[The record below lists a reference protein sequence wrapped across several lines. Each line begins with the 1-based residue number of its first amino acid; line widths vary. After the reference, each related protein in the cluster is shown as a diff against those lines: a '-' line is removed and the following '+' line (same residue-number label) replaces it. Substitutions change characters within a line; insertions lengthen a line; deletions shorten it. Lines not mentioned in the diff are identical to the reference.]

1 MPFRLTLRLILFRA
15 FSLLLLVFLAAGEG
29 LYAQSAKV
37 ERAHK
42 LYESLAFQE
51 AITVYEEALEKNDDL
66 LGSIRLADCYRLT
79 SQSAGAE
86 RWYGQVVGTGM
97 AEPIHQ
103 LYYAQALLRNGK
115 IPEARAQFQAF
126 SERQPADS
134 RGAYGVD
141 ACDRWEALST
151 GGIPCRIQ
159 NLNINSPRS
168 EFGPAMLGQS
178 LIFSADRD
186 SSLAIER
193 SHLWTGR
200 EFLNLYLSRGG
211 AGGTL
216 GEPERLPGKING
228 PFHDGPICLDSTGKV
243 MYFTRN
249 AFRDRKIGQ
258 ASRASSE
265 GIVKLSL
272 HRASR
277 SASGDEWAMDDWTFA
292 YNNDEYSTGH
302 PALSRDGQ
310 MLVFA
315 SDRPGGMGGVDLYR
329 CQLQPDGS
337 WSQPEN
343 LGASINTPGD
353 ELFPFLHASGDLLFA
368 SDGLPG
374 LGGLDQFLAEADS
387 TAWSAPRN
395 LGSPLNTYSDDFGVV
410 FNEAWTKGY
419 LSSNRP
425 GGKGLDD
432 LYAIELSEP
441 QIRIRVRDAL
451 TGEWLE
457 AVPLQWLEAGQLVT
471 ERSTGP
477 GGEVVLALPR
487 DRKFTLKTEVPE
499 YRPLELLAPLS
510 NLLSPAIIDWVVDL
524 EPLPRLGLVGQAID
538 RETRQDLPAAVVVLQ
553 NRTTGESQPLQARP
567 DGLYRIA
574 LEPGYAYRLRGD
586 LNGYLGDEKNF
597 STIGEAGPREFYEVL
612 ELTRLEDG
620 VVIELNNIY
629 YDYDKWYIRK
639 DGADDLLRL
648 AELMKRYPSMRIE
661 LSSHTD
667 ARASDAYNLQLSQ
680 RRAEAAVAFLVEQGI
695 NRERMVPVGYG
706 ENKPR
711 NRCVDDVACT
721 EREHQF
727 NRRTEFRVLNFNRN
741 IQSKDKDVIPVN
753 TYQPSD
759 PGYLKNFLEQ
769 ELVNINLG
777 ANSGAEGGGVATP
790 GPGPGAGRGRNTG
803 TGQVGQPLDPALPG
817 GGTQEVWFQSGKAWA
832 VHLGSGTLSSASRF
846 DKFKDLGQI
855 QFETWQGGRY
865 LFALGYFTSKAE
877 ADEALKVVLRRGL
890 SEAYIVVYKNGERQ
904 N

>member
-1 MPFRLTLRLILFRA
+1 MPLRFTLFRA
-15 FSLLLLVFLAAGEG
+15 LFLFLLAFLAAGQG
-29 LYAQSAKV
+29 LHAQSAKV
-37 ERAHK
+37 RSAHK
-42 LYESLAFQE
+42 LYETLAFHE
-51 AITVYEEALEKNDDL
+51 AIAAYEEALQKDDDL
-66 LGSIRLADCYRLT
+66 LASIRLADCYRLT

-86 RWYGQVVGTGM
+86 RWYGKVVGTGM

-115 IPEARAQFQAF
+115 IPEARVQFQAF
-126 SERQPADS
+126 SERQPGDT
-134 RGAYGVD
+134 RGGFGVD
-141 ACDRWEALST
+141 ACDRWEVLST

-178 LIFSADRD
+178 LVFSSDRD

-228 PFHDGPICLDSTGKV
+228 PFHDGPVSLDSTGTV
-243 MYFTRN
+243 MFITRN
-249 AFRDRKIGQ
+249 AFRDRKIGL

-277 SASGDEWAMDDWTFA
+277 SASSDEWTMDEWTFA

-310 MLVFA
+310 TLVFA
-315 SDRPGGMGGVDLYR
+315 SDRPGGIGGVDLYR
-329 CQLQPDGS
+329 CRLQPDGS

-353 ELFPFLHASGDLLFA
+353 ELFPFLHPSGDLLFA

-374 LGGLDQFLAEADS
+374 LGGLDQFLAESDS
-387 TAWSAPRN
+387 AAWSEPRN
-395 LGSPLNTYSDDFGVV
+395 LGSPLNTYSDDFAVV
-410 FNEAWTKGY
+410 FNEAWTRGY
-419 LSSNRP
+419 LTSDRP

-432 LYAIELSEP
+432 LYGIELTEP

-457 AVPLQWLEAGQLVT
+457 AVPLQWLEAGQLVA
-471 ERSTGP
+471 ERNSAP
-477 GGEVVLALPR
+477 GGELVLALPR
-487 DRKFTLKTEVPE
+487 DRQFTLKTEVTD
-499 YRPLELLAPLS
+499 YRPLNLLAPVS
-510 NLLSPAIIDWVVDL
+510 NLLSPAVVEWVVDL
-524 EPLPRLGLVGQAID
+524 EPMPRLGLVSQAID
-538 RETRQDLPAAVVVLQ
+538 RDTRQDLPAATVVLQ
-553 NRTTGESQPLQARP
+553 NLTTGESQPLQSRP

-586 LNGYLGDEKNF
+586 LDGYLGDEKNF

-612 ELTRLEDG
+612 ELTRLDDG

-648 AELMKRYPSMRIE
+648 AELMKRYPAMRIE

-667 ARASDAYNLQLSQ
+667 ARASDSYNLQLSQ

-695 NRERMVPVGYG
+695 DRERMVPVGYG
-706 ENKPR
+706 ENKTR
-711 NRCVDDVACT
+711 NRCVDDVSCS

-727 NRRTEFRVLNFNRN
+727 NRRTEFRVLNFNRS
-741 IQSKDKDVIPVN
+741 ILSRDKEVIPVN

-777 ANSGAEGGGVATP
+777 AEGGVAENP
-790 GPGPGAGRGRNTG
+790 GAAPGAGRVRNANS
-803 TGQVGQPLDPALPG
+803 GQVGQPLDLALPG
-817 GGTQEVWFQSGKAWA
+817 GGSQEVWFQAGKAWA
-832 VHLGSGTLSSASRF
+832 VHLGSGTLASASRF

-865 LFALGYFTSKAE
+865 LIVLGYFTSKAE

-890 SEAYIVVYKNGERQ
+890 SEAYIAVYKDGERQ